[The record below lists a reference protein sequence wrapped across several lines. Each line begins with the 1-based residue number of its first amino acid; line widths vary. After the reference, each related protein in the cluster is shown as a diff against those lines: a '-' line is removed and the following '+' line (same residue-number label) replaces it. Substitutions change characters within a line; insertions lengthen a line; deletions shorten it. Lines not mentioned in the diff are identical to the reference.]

1 MKKILYNRINNRRMP
16 ERRDSKAKISFEG
29 SGMCVPLTLEEYGM
43 IEFISEYSRAIFRNR
58 YVLELY

>member
-1 MKKILYNRINNRRMP
+1 MP

-43 IEFISEYSRAIFRNR
+43 IEFISEYSHALFRNR